1 MSFSSLKYILQM
13 RQCPGKLYWT
23 YYILPMKVAHPPP
36 PKKSFG
42 AWWQGVIVFVVW
54 LKSNHFWHSSNPL
67 GTYLW
72 PIQTNK
78 HSNKKSRMKS
88 CCHTFHL
95 IVVFLM
101 YPRGVFERTVCIFL
115 WCQNVNSKSICFSR
129 KIILCHKCELTA
141 NPLPGTQRRLRKSS
155 IVLAQC

>member
-1 MSFSSLKYILQM
+1 MLRKAFLNLLHFVHE
-13 RQCPGKLYWT
+13 G
-23 YYILPMKVAHPPP
+23 APPP
-36 PKKSFG
+36 QKVIWEVVIRWNAACCLTLIKSFLT
-42 AWWQGVIVFVVW
+42 QF
-54 LKSNHFWHSSNPL
+54 KFL

-78 HSNKKSRMKS
+78 HSNRKSRMKS

-95 IVVFLM
+95 IAAFLM

-129 KIILCHKCELTA
+129 KIILCHKCELIVSI
-141 NPLPGTQRRLRKSS
+141 LPGTQRILRKSS
-155 IVLAQC
+155 IVLVQY

>member
-1 MSFSSLKYILQM
+1 MPRKAFLNLLHFVHEGGPSHK
-13 RQCPGKLYWT
+13 
-23 YYILPMKVAHPPP
+23 KVIWEVVIRCNSACCLTLI
-36 PKKSFG
+36 KSFLT
-42 AWWQGVIVFVVW
+42 QF
-54 LKSNHFWHSSNPL
+54 KFL

-88 CCHTFHL
+88 CWHTFHL
-95 IVVFLM
+95 IVAFLM
-101 YPRGVFERTVCIFL
+101 YPRGVFERIVCIFL

-141 NPLPGTQRRLRKSS
+141 SILPGTQRILRKSS
-155 IVLAQC
+155 IVLVQY